1 MAKRTITLDLLAK
14 NKTGPGFKGAGKD
27 ADSFGRSLS
36 KIGAGIGIAFAAG
49 AAVMVAAGAQAVE
62 ALKRLEVIGA
72 QTSAVIK
79 STGGA
84 AGVTAEQ
91 VRALADS
98 LERATATESEAIQEG
113 ANLLL
118 TFTNIRNGATKNERV
133 FDRATELMV
142 DMARAMGTDAA
153 GSAMQLGKALN
164 DPVAG
169 VAALT
174 RVGVQFTDEQK
185 DMIRAL
191 SESGDL
197 LGAQQVILNEL
208 ETQFGGSGEAYAA
221 TLAGQIDTLN
231 HNMGGLAE
239 SVMISLMPALQDF
252 VEWGNSD
259 LVPFLEDFAD
269 WFVKD
274 GVPAIEGFADKLG
287 EMAENG
293 TLVPSVVGGLT
304 AMTLGMLGLNA
315 AMAANPIGL
324 VVLALAALATQFTY
338 VMANLEAFKFSAGDV
353 SWGKPFLLMFT
364 GWFGIVAAFAQNWET
379 IWFLLRQNF
388 TGTVNGM
395 IAVINGLLTPLEMIL
410 QVINTIAGTNFS
422 IRIAPLVGPS
432 LRDIA
437 TPLRSSQTPTNTSQR
452 GGMVGLAAGGIVRP
466 TPGGTQAVI
475 GEGGQSEAV
484 IPLTARNLAMMGG
497 GGTTVVVNAPNFVGS
512 KSELAR
518 VVTRAVEDARRAG
531 SISRGAAVA

>member
-1 MAKRTITLDLLAK
+1 
-14 NKTGPGFKGAGKD
+14 
-27 ADSFGRSLS
+27 
-36 KIGAGIGIAFAAG
+36 
-49 AAVMVAAGAQAVE
+49 
-62 ALKRLEVIGA
+62 
-72 QTSAVIK
+72 
-79 STGGA
+79 
-84 AGVTAEQ
+84 
-91 VRALADS
+91 
-98 LERATATESEAIQEG
+98 
-113 ANLLL
+113 
-118 TFTNIRNGATKNERV
+118 
-133 FDRATELMV
+133 
-142 DMARAMGTDAA
+142 
-153 GSAMQLGKALN
+153 
-164 DPVAG
+164 
-169 VAALT
+169 
-174 RVGVQFTDEQK
+174 
-185 DMIRAL
+185 
-191 SESGDL
+191 
-197 LGAQQVILNEL
+197 
-208 ETQFGGSGEAYAA
+208 
-221 TLAGQIDTLN
+221 
-231 HNMGGLAE
+231 
-239 SVMISLMPALQDF
+239 
-252 VEWGNSD
+252 
-259 LVPFLEDFAD
+259 LEDFAD

-324 VVLALAALATQFTY
+324 VVLALAALAAQLTY

-353 SWGKPFLLMFT
+353 SWGQPFLLMFT